1 MTRKPSARAKGLTL
15 PKLGLCLA
23 PVLGLVLS
31 GCVGTPYSGP
41 IEVTRFASEAAT
53 PVASGE
59 IAITF
64 PEEMRNERA
73 RDAFYNAIAAE
84 LTALGYQVI
93 GQDQMG
99 VQTARV
105 KTSRTPL
112 APASSRAASS
122 RGPISVGVGAST
134 GSYGG
139 GLGLGVGI
147 DLGGNTSKPNA
158 LTELSVRISDA
169 QGQSIWEGRAS
180 QAISINSPYADV
192 DASARALASA
202 LFKDFPGGDAAA
214 NGETI
219 QIKPSELASS
229 QNQDK

>member
-1 MTRKPSARAKGLTL
+1 MTRKPSARAKGLTP
-15 PKLGLCLA
+15 PKLGLFLA

-41 IEVTRFASEAAT
+41 IEVTRFASQAAT

-59 IAITF
+59 IAISF
-64 PEEMRNERA
+64 PEEMRNEAA

-93 GQDQMG
+93 GQEQSG
-99 VQTARV
+99 IQTARV

-112 APASSRAASS
+112 APASSR
-122 RGPISVGVGAST
+122 GPINVGVGAST

-169 QGQSIWEGRAS
+169 QGKSIWEGRAS